1 MAIPRL
7 SSFDSTRG
15 FLREGYAFVGNHCR
29 ETGSN
34 AFRTR
39 IMLRPVT
46 CISGAEAA
54 KRFYDGRHFTRESA
68 MPPTTLHLLQDEGS
82 VQQLDGDHH
91 RLRKAMFLGLLT
103 GQNVEAIADL
113 FERNWRRA
121 EPRWR
126 SLPAVNL
133 HETMQI
139 LLCETACE
147 WVGLPASGLDLIR
160 RTEEMAAMIGSA
172 GRVGPSV
179 VRALLLRRRAE
190 LWAREAIISAR
201 LRTPDERPLSVI
213 AHHREPD
220 GSLLDPEVAAVELL
234 NLVRPIVA
242 IARFIAFAALAL
254 HKHREAAEW
263 LGEDEAARLGHF
275 TDEVRRFYPFF
286 PVIGGRVREE
296 FEWLGHGF
304 EEGDWVLLGL
314 HSTDHDP
321 ALWEEPEAFRPQRFA
336 DRTPSAFDLVPQGAG
351 DHAKDHRCP
360 GEWFTIALVGR
371 ALGLLREAS
380 PAVQEQDLTV
390 PLDRFPTLPGDGLML
405 TFA

>member
-7 SSFDSTRG
+7 SSFDSTRA
-15 FLREGYAFVGNHCR
+15 FLREGYAFVGNRCR
-29 ETGSN
+29 ETGSD

-54 KRFYDGRHFTRESA
+54 ERFYDGRHFTREGA

-82 VQQLDGDHH
+82 VQQLDDGHH

-103 GQNVEAIADL
+103 GAKVEEVVAL

-126 SLPAVNL
+126 SLPAINL
-133 HETMQI
+133 HETMQL

-147 WVGLPASGLDLIR
+147 WVGVPVSGRELIR

-172 GRVGPSV
+172 GRIGPGV

-190 LWAREAIISAR
+190 LWARDAIVAAR
-201 LRTPDERPLSVI
+201 AETPDETPVSVI

-220 GSLLDPEVAAVELL
+220 GSRLDPEVAAVELL
-234 NLVRPIVA
+234 NLVRPTVA

-254 HKHREAAEW
+254 HEHREAAEW
-263 LGEDEAARLGHF
+263 LGEDEAARLGPF

-321 ALWEEPEAFRPQRFA
+321 ALWDEPEAFRPQRFA
-336 DRTPSAFDLVPQGAG
+336 DRTPSPFDLVPQGAG

-371 ALGLLREAS
+371 ALALLREAR
-380 PAVQEQDLTV
+380 PVVPEQDLTV

-405 TFA
+405 SFA